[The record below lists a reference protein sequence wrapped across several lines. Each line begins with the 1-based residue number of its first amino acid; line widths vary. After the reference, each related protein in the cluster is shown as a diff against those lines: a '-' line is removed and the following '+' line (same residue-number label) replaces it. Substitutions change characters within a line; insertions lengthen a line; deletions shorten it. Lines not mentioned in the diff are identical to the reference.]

1 VFKPSRVRVI
11 DRCGHATRHGTILF
25 LDVGQI
31 LGNRIR
37 LQSAFERLV
46 QKGRELALPDPPAH
60 LGYEIAI

>member
-1 VFKPSRVRVI
+1 
-11 DRCGHATRHGTILF
+11 
-25 LDVGQI
+25 